1 MRYKVCRFIYFKSP
15 SINSH
20 YSFWLLQGSQGIWKK
35 ILISGFICH
44 LNSRFW
50 SLISLSSNDFKL
62 TTKLNRQTLETFS
75 STMLP
80 QPCHCFQRK
89 IIPIQNSPGYA
100 LLFYKIKTG
109 PVIGK
114 KKCQGTHMGKK
125 EKDKKEVILFFP
137 QKEMSLKCLSHRQ
150 STQNVLLLSQ

>member
-1 MRYKVCRFIYFKSP
+1 M
-15 SINSH
+15 
-20 YSFWLLQGSQGIWKK
+20 
-35 ILISGFICH
+35 
-44 LNSRFW
+44 
-50 SLISLSSNDFKL
+50 SSNDFKL

-89 IIPIQNSPGYA
+89 IIPIQNSPAYA
-100 LLFYKIKTG
+100 LFYKMKTG
-109 PVIGK
+109 PVIG

-150 STQNVLLLSQ
+150 STQNVLLLSQWLNVGVFMHSQLLRNLRLNPQTAFSDQSEQAGPFRMSISGRGWTVA

>member
-114 KKCQGTHMGKK
+114 KNVREHTWVRKRRTKRK
-125 EKDKKEVILFFP
+125 LFSSFHR
-137 QKEMSLKCLSHRQ
+137 KKCL
-150 STQNVLLLSQ
+150 